1 MPLSFANEGMQ
12 YRITHIG
19 GASQVRQ
26 HLADMGFN
34 VGGNITIISR
44 IGENYIVKVK
54 ESRVGLS
61 REMASKIMV

>member
-12 YRITHIG
+12 YRITHVG
-19 GASQVRQ
+19 GAAQIRQ

-44 IGENYIVKVK
+44 IGDNYIVKVK
-54 ESRVGLS
+54 GSRIGIS

>member
-1 MPLSFANEGMQ
+1 MPLSFADEGMQ
-12 YRITHIG
+12 YQITRIG
-19 GASQVRQ
+19 GAQEVRQ

-34 VGGNITIISR
+34 VGGNITVISR

-54 ESRVGLS
+54 ESRIGLS